1 MRRDLGEM
9 GDISEFI
16 MIDIS
21 VYLDNHIQPVRIST
35 IEQKSGLFLK
45 R

>member
-21 VYLDNHIQPVRIST
+21 VHLDNHIQPVRIST
-35 IEQKSGLFLK
+35 IE
-45 R
+45 